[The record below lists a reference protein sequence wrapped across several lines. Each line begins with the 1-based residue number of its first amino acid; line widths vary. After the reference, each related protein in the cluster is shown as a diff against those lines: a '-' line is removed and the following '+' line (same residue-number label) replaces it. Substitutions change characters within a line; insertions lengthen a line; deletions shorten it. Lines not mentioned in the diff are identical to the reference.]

1 MRTAWTVERYEA
13 AHCSNTN
20 DTLTTVPQVTA
31 LGYHFWIFAGV
42 LFACYIH
49 CCVSLVCLL
58 VFILVVTYLFTS
70 PTSEEKYSKEVPFY
84 QIYKEVSEMKS
95 HLEGAQ
101 SIGGLEKTRVTK
113 KAKTKAENN
122 VQD

>member
-42 LFACYIH
+42 LFAFY
-49 CCVSLVCLL
+49 LTYFGGE
-58 VFILVVTYLFTS
+58 VFEGSAIL
-70 PTSEEKYSKEVPFY
+70 PDI
-84 QIYKEVSEMKS
+84 Q
-95 HLEGAQ
+95 
-101 SIGGLEKTRVTK
+101 GGVGDERSS
-113 KAKTKAENN
+113 
-122 VQD
+122 